1 MAIEAEA
8 QRRLRSAA
16 TVTLAGTAAV
26 ILGLFL
32 PWGQVRGT
40 TVDIRSHTM
49 IGFALALGASVV
61 LGLLVSVQTLAGRHV
76 EAWARVLG
84 MLCVLDAVALAVL
97 LPAGISLGDQASAR
111 PIGVTGNV
119 TFETGA
125 WVIAVGLTL
134 LLAGLGLV
142 LTSRR
147 LATIA
152 AMLAGPV
159 AFGVV
164 LVVELR

>member
-1 MAIEAEA
+1 MAIEVER
-8 QRRLRSAA
+8 QKRLRIGS

-26 ILGLFL
+26 TLGLFL

-49 IGFALALGASVV
+49 IGFALALCASVV
-61 LGLLVSVQTLAGRHV
+61 LGLLVAVQTLARQRVG
-76 EAWARVLG
+76 AWARVVG
-84 MLCVLDAVALAVL
+84 VFSVLDAAALAVL

-111 PIGVTGNV
+111 PIGDTGNV

-125 WVIAVGLTL
+125 WAIAVGLTL

-147 LATIA
+147 LATVA

-159 AFGVV
+159 AFGAV
-164 LVVELR
+164 LVIELR